1 MYVCVLLETAV
12 IGPCFI
18 ACVPACLTE
27 ASQRGSVAITL
38 ATGHSAA
45 GPHPLSMPHLRDE
58 IFSVHVLQPEQPLSL
73 SITCTLYFCLAFYI
87 SSSSSSWL
95 RRRRSRQI
103 GKSRGPPTHPQ
114 PVAPT
119 LPWADCM
126 AVMPPQTSPA
136 QLPCL
141 SSNGHPAC
149 HKRGYFC
156 AGMTCRGGSMCGKA
170 SLQRSQ
176 LYREMWR
183 VGCLCSAETLFSVSA
198 YTLSTPC
205 GVGNPLWAKSWE
217 ANT

>member
-1 MYVCVLLETAV
+1 MCVARLYVCVCSAGNSSNWALLHRLR
-12 IGPCFI
+12 
-18 ACVPACLTE
+18 ACLTE

-45 GPHPLSMPHLRDE
+45 GPHPPPVPHLQDE
-58 IFSVHVLQPEQPLSL
+58 IFSVHVLQPERPLSL
-73 SITCTLYFCLAFYI
+73 SLSFACALYFRLAFCV
-87 SSSSSSWL
+87 SSSGWL

-141 SSNGHPAC
+141 SSNGHPDC

-170 SLQRSQ
+170 SLQRSP
-176 LYREMWR
+176 
-183 VGCLCSAETLFSVSA
+183 TL
-198 YTLSTPC
+198 
-205 GVGNPLWAKSWE
+205 
-217 ANT
+217 